1 MVFIYLFLKM
11 DEIRSVFYTDA
22 HHPVGRRAKVVATRK
37 KRKRC
42 LGDILEGG
50 VGRREWKQLGRA
62 AGLGQKPRWEGTED
76 GAGGYTGH
84 WKSSADSFY
93 CPSKIRPKIIRKGRA
108 A

>member
-1 MVFIYLFLKM
+1 MV
-11 DEIRSVFYTDA
+11 S
-22 HHPVGRRAKVVATRK
+22 TRK

-76 GAGGYTGH
+76 GGGGYTGH
-84 WKSSADSFY
+84 WKSSADAFY
-93 CPSKIRPKIIRKGRA
+93 CPSKIRPKIIKKGRRRRSLERQEKMKSSSTRRMKGLSQPNMICG
-108 A
+108 